1 MEMVESEGEKKPTSV
16 KKKEQAKIVFI
27 RWIGYF
33 ALIGGAVLT
42 IIDWLFIISR
52 QLFYPL
58 YSFLWDIVANPG
70 TIDRIISFFVLPF
83 VLLLIGEFVIYC
95 VSEDVEERRNL
106 ILAMMCSIVVWMFTF
121 FGLMTATSIS

>member
-106 ILAMMCSIVVWMFTF
+106 ILAMMCSIVIWMFTF
-121 FGLMTATSIS
+121 FGLMMATSIS